1 MSTVTGGKARKR
13 LLVAAAIV
21 IVLLLAFFVPPLFS
35 LAHYKTRI
43 AELMSR
49 ALGRPVRISAV
60 EARLL
65 PRPGF
70 EIDDLT
76 VEEDP
81 SFGAEPILHANTVDA
96 SLRLLS
102 LWRGKLEISRISL
115 DEASFNLVRTEQG
128 RWNVDALFR
137 SATGT
142 VAQHGGS
149 STGRNPF
156 PTIVATNSRVNFK
169 RGIEKLP
176 YSLTNADLSLSSIRD
191 GGWEIGFKGQP
202 VRTDLI
208 LNPADTGELEV
219 NATIHDAPELRQ
231 MPLKLQAEWKK
242 AQLGQL
248 TKLLLGADA
257 GWRGDLT
264 GDLTI
269 QGTAGDAT
277 VQSRLKATNVHRME
291 LATLAPLDFDANC
304 SFNYHASALRIEKIE
319 CDSPLGNGQLRLT
332 GQVHQ
337 QTGDEQGTPETQLAV
352 ELKSLPAEA
361 GLDILRTLRAGVLP
375 GIEANGTV
383 NGQLKYSPKPEAPA
397 TGKNIRAAKA
407 HTSSP
412 EPLTGS
418 LTIDGLELTGGA
430 LKEPMKFGKI
440 ELHPVASA
448 PNAPQALE
456 AKVPF
461 SVGAPAPLQ
470 ADVHLE
476 RTAYRIH
483 LYGPAATEKARN
495 LVIAL
500 GLEDE
505 RKLPVIQG
513 GTLNADLELNGPWI
527 AGFATDADHFSGTAT
542 LRNATFSTPLLLS
555 PVEIASAILRFD
567 AKGFAWDDVNFT
579 YGPLT
584 GSATAEFPTCIEPCL
599 KSSPAQFT
607 LSFEHLDAAAAEAA
621 FLGGDKK
628 QTLIAKLLEKL
639 KPNPQQP
646 WPELEGSIQAASM
659 SIEKVNFTAPHMK
672 LRLKGTHATIESLD
686 AQLLGGTAHLTG
698 TYDYE
703 NGKPVYSLD
712 FQLNALK
719 PAEVGSL
726 FGQSWGGA
734 SASASGKLTLGGY
747 TGDELTSSAT
757 GTLHFD
763 WKHGS
768 ISAPASQIPAVM
780 AKNFAHFDAWSGEA
794 QISGGSLRLGEN
806 QLESNSAMHSV
817 NATITLSTPAK
828 MIINAKQ

>member
-1 MSTVTGGKARKR
+1 MSTLAGRQGRKR
-13 LLVAAAIV
+13 MLVAAAV
-21 IVLLLAFFVPPLFS
+21 VLVLLLAFLVPPLIS

-49 ALGRPVRISAV
+49 AVGRPVKIVSV

-70 EIDDLT
+70 EIDNLT

-81 SFGAEPILHANTVDA
+81 AFGAEPILHANTVGA

-137 SATGT
+137 SASST
-142 VAQHGGS
+142 VARDGGS
-149 STGRNPF
+149 SPRRNHF
-156 PTIVATNSRVNFK
+156 PTLVATNSRVNFK

-176 YSLTNADLSLSSIRD
+176 YSLTNADLSLSSNRD
-191 GGWEIGFKGQP
+191 GSWEIAFKGQP

-208 LNPADTGELEV
+208 LDPADTGELEV
-219 NATIHDAPELRQ
+219 DARIHDAPELRQ
-231 MPLKLQAEWKK
+231 MPLQLQAEWKK

-264 GDLTI
+264 GDLTLE
-269 QGTAGDAT
+269 GTAGDAT

-304 SFNYHASALRIEKIE
+304 SFNYHATAMRIEKIE

-332 GQVHQ
+332 GQVQ
-337 QTGDEQGTPETQLAV
+337 EGTGSQAGVPDTDLSI

-361 GLDILRTLRAGVLP
+361 GLDVLRTLRAGVLP
-375 GIEANGTV
+375 GIEAKGTV
-383 NGQLKYSPKPEAPA
+383 NGQLKYTQKPQAPGA
-397 TGKNIRAAKA
+397 EKKLRTTKPPAASA
-407 HTSSP
+407 
-412 EPLTGS
+412 ELLTGS
-418 LTIDGLELTGGA
+418 LTIDGLALTGGA
-430 LKEPMKFGKI
+430 LKEAMKLGKI
-440 ELHPVASA
+440 ELHPVAPA
-448 PNAPQALE
+448 ANAPQALE
-456 AKVPF
+456 ARVPF
-461 SVGAPAPLQ
+461 SVGAPAPME

-476 RTAYRIH
+476 RSAYLIH
-483 LYGPAATEKARN
+483 LHGPASPEKARDW
-495 LVIAL
+495 VSAL

-505 RKLPVIQG
+505 RKLPLIQG
-513 GTLNADLELNGPWI
+513 GALTADLELTGPWI
-527 AGFATDADHFSGTAT
+527 GGFATDADHISGTAT

-555 PVEIASAILRFD
+555 PVAIATADLRFD
-567 AKGFAWDDVNFT
+567 ARSTVWEAVTFN
-579 YGPLT
+579 YGPLK
-584 GSATAEFPTCIEPCL
+584 GNARVEFPVCGDPCVQ
-599 KSSPAQFT
+599 SPPAQFT
-607 LSFEHLDAAAAEAA
+607 LSFEHLDSAAAEAA
-621 FLGGDKK
+621 FLGGDTK

-646 WPELEGSIQAASM
+646 WPEVEGSLQAASV
-659 SIEKVNFTAPHMK
+659 SLDKVMLTAPHMK

-686 AQLLGGTAHLTG
+686 AQLLGGTTHLTG

-703 NGKPVYSLD
+703 NGRPEYRFD
-712 FQLNALK
+712 FQLTAVK
-719 PAEVGSL
+719 PAAVGAL
-726 FGQSWGGA
+726 FSQSWGGA
-734 SASASGKLTLGGY
+734 SASADGTLRLGGY

-768 ISAPASQIPAVM
+768 ITAPATQIPAELTKRFTRFV
-780 AKNFAHFDAWSGEA
+780 AWSGDA
-794 QISGGSLRLGEN
+794 QISGGTIRLGVN
-806 QLESNSAMHSV
+806 QLVSNSMTSSV
-817 NATITLSTPAK
+817 NATVTLGTPAK
-828 MIINAKQ
+828 ISITAKK